1 MRLAKRNILKMAFSL
16 IGIDLRDINTNKNN
30 TIIYGK
36 RQKELIKTVMEKSKQ
51 EGKPIDWASIV
62 LC

>member
-1 MRLAKRNILKMAFSL
+1 MEKDRK
-16 IGIDLRDINTNKNN
+16 
-30 TIIYGK
+30 
-36 RQKELIKTVMEKSKQ
+36 KELIKTLMEKAKQ

>member
-1 MRLAKRNILKMAFSL
+1 ME
-16 IGIDLRDINTNKNN
+16 KNR
-30 TIIYGK
+30 K
-36 RQKELIKTVMEKSKQ
+36 KELIKALMEKSKQ

>member
-1 MRLAKRNILKMAFSL
+1 ME
-16 IGIDLRDINTNKNN
+16 RDRK
-30 TIIYGK
+30 
-36 RQKELIKTVMEKSKQ
+36 KELIKILMEKPKQ

>member
-1 MRLAKRNILKMAFSL
+1 MEKDRK
-16 IGIDLRDINTNKNN
+16 
-30 TIIYGK
+30 
-36 RQKELIKTVMEKSKQ
+36 KELIKALMKKSKQ